1 MNSKSSDTS
10 EPDLGIFFFFFAAE
24 RRLNIV
30 QLVWLRQLTFFRG
43 RE

>member
-10 EPDLGIFFFFFAAE
+10 EPDLGIFATW

-30 QLVWLRQLTFFRG
+30 QLVLL
-43 RE
+43 